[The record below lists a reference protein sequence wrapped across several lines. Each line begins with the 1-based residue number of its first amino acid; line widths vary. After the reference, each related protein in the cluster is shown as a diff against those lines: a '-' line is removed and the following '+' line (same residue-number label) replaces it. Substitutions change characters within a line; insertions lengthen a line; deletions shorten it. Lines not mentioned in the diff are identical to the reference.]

1 MRGGPWTR
9 STRLNEIGGAS
20 LTCMQVDVVTV
31 MTNFVFH
38 SFSFL
43 LLVVR
48 DRQRALILDSCDG
61 GLGQKHI
68 TGPIMKWGCVKGK

>member
-9 STRLNEIGGAS
+9 STCLNEIGGAS
-20 LTCMQVDVVTV
+20 LMCMQVHVVTV

-43 LLVVR
+43 LLAFR
-48 DRQRALILDSCDG
+48 NRQRALILDSCDG
-61 GLGQKHI
+61 GLDQKYI
-68 TGPIMKWGCVKGK
+68 IGPIMKWGCVEGK